1 MKVLLPKSLS
11 RINAMMKQLGILLLF
26 FLLRIS
32 LCNAQFAPAV
42 GQTGTTAIH
51 KDSAIIVSWSKACI
65 INRGF
70 QNIADTSLGI
80 TIVGDSTSAIGKA
93 GESGV
98 VSLGDAGYAV
108 LTFEKPIINDKGYD
122 FVVFENSFNDTYL
135 ELAFVEV
142 SSDGVNFYRFQS
154 ISKNDTLAQFGNDA
168 QMDPSKINNLAGKY
182 RALFGTPFDLEELKN
197 EAGLDINNITHIK
210 IIDVVGSLINEYA
223 SYDAHGNKIND
234 PWPTPFPSS
243 GFDLDAVGV
252 INQKR
257 SVEIAEIVE
266 EQSFS
271 VFPNPVACGGMLNI
285 NGGISLEVFDAF
297 GKSRAEFELSSN
309 MIQLPYH
316 LEKGIYLLRIQAN
329 SGFYSRKLIIQ

>member
-1 MKVLLPKSLS
+1 
-11 RINAMMKQLGILLLF
+11 MMKQLGVLLLF

-32 LCNAQFAPAV
+32 FCNAQFAPAV
-42 GQTGTTAIH
+42 EQIGTTAIH
-51 KDSAIIVSWSKACI
+51 KDSAIIISWASACK

-70 QNIADTSLGI
+70 QNIADTLLGMAKI
-80 TIVGDSTSAIGKA
+80 GDSTSAIGKA
-93 GESGV
+93 GEAGV
-98 VSLGDAGYAV
+98 ASLGDAGFAV
-108 LTFEKPIINDKGYD
+108 LTFDRPIVNGKGYD

-142 SSDGVNFYRFQS
+142 SSDGVNFFRFQS
-154 ISKNDTLAQFGNDA
+154 FSNNDTIKQFGNDA

-197 EAGLDINNITHIK
+197 EARLDVNNITHIK
-210 IIDVVGSLINEYA
+210 IIDVVGSLMNEYA
-223 SYDAHGNKIND
+223 SYDDFGNKIND

-266 EQSFS
+266 EQSLS
-271 VFPNPVACGGMLNI
+271 VFPNPVECGGMLYI

-297 GKSRAEFELSSN
+297 GKSRAEFELSTN
-309 MIQLPYH
+309 TIQLPYQ
-316 LEKGIYLLRIQAN
+316 LEKGIYLLRIQTN